1 MIQFKKTETYI
12 RKEKSMQTLRVHPER
27 RHLTTEDGSRLYL
40 IGDTAWELFHAL
52 DREEAAWYLRTRQ
65 AQGYNMIQ
73 AVVLA
78 ELNGLETPNACG
90 RLPLRKNTEGF
101 WDPVMPD
108 TDGEYSYF
116 DHVEYIVSLAE
127 ELGIYIGMLPTWG
140 DKYNR
145 MWGAGPEIFTEENA
159 RVYGRF
165 LGETFR
171 HHNNI
176 LWILGGDRPLQT
188 EEHHRIV
195 DAMAYGLKEGD
206 GGKFLMTF
214 HPCGAS
220 SSSAFVHG
228 RDWLDFHM
236 MQSGHGYPSPWCFDM
251 MAADYGREDYIP
263 VMDGEPCYED
273 HPINF
278 QPEKGYFDA
287 YDVRRAAFWN
297 LFGGACGNTYGHHSI
312 WQMRREPETYC
323 PNTWQTALTR
333 PGACWIRIYRDFI
346 RDNDLTGFR
355 PVYDIVEGNTHDCN
369 YAAGMVS
376 DSRAYLYIP
385 CGIPV
390 HLNPQAFS
398 FRPTRAVLFEPV
410 SGVYIDNAVKLAEDG
425 KLTIPG
431 RACGRGMDA
440 VVILT

>member
-1 MIQFKKTETYI
+1 
-12 RKEKSMQTLRVHPER
+12 MQTLRVHPER

-101 WDPVMPD
+101 WDPAMPD

-145 MWGAGPEIFTEENA
+145 MWGVGPEIFTEENA

-251 MAADYGREDYIP
+251 MAADF
-263 VMDGEPCYED
+263 GETCYEVPVGFKYISAGID
-273 HPINF
+273 AHDAVLGGESSGGLTVRGHIHGKDSIYAASLFVEMISAVEKSPSEIMDALEQKYGHFEMVEDNITF
-278 QPEKGYFDA
+278 TFEQKSTVNRIIFEEKKIPFFGKPVTRVNYEDGCKVYFADGSFVICRFSGTEPLLRIFAEASDAATAKGYIE
-287 YDVRRAAFWN
+287 AFRD
-297 LFGGACGNTYGHHSI
+297 LL
-312 WQMRREPETYC
+312 
-323 PNTWQTALTR
+323 AL
-333 PGACWIRIYRDFI
+333 
-346 RDNDLTGFR
+346 
-355 PVYDIVEGNTHDCN
+355 E
-369 YAAGMVS
+369 
-376 DSRAYLYIP
+376 
-385 CGIPV
+385 
-390 HLNPQAFS
+390 
-398 FRPTRAVLFEPV
+398 
-410 SGVYIDNAVKLAEDG
+410 
-425 KLTIPG
+425 
-431 RACGRGMDA
+431 
-440 VVILT
+440 